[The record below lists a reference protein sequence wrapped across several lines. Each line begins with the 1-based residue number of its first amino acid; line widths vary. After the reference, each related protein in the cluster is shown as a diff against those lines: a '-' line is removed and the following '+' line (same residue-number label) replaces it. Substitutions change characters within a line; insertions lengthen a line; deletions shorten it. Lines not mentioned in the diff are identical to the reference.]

1 MSHAPDTSSYI
12 EYRYLAATLDEILQV
27 GLRYRVGRRYQ
38 LALAP
43 QYDLKRDEFRSA
55 TASIVRRTP
64 DFDFRFTVGYNLI
77 RDETT
82 FGIRLAVPQTPG
94 IGFPAY

>member
-1 MSHAPDTSSYI
+1 MNHAPDTSSYI

-27 GLRYRVGRRYQ
+27 GLRYRIGRLYQ
-38 LALAP
+38 FAVAP
-43 QYDLKRDEFRSA
+43 QYDLRRDEFRAA
-55 TASIVRRTP
+55 TASIVRKTP
-64 DFDFRFTVGYNLI
+64 DFDFTFTIGYDLI

-82 FGIRLAVPQTPG
+82 FGLRLAVPQTPG